1 MDGSVSTSKIACS
14 VGRWLIDNGLAK
26 LFALARPLL
35 LYDDGNASW
44 MDAWDMS
51 DWRIRRDA
59 PTSRR
64 IHKCGN
70 PLVVEVSEPTDEAL
84 LDGLQRAAFGYFL
97 KAVNPANG
105 LIADNSRP
113 NSPVSIAVVGFA
125 LSSYVVAV
133 ERGWLARA
141 DGVERSLA
149 ALRFF
154 RDSDQSGSPEATGYK
169 GFYYHF
175 LDLHTGARV
184 WRSELSMIDTAL
196 LIAGALTA
204 SMYFDGNIPDEIE
217 LRELVDMLF
226 RRIDWRWAQD
236 GGATLRQGW
245 KPECGFLHYGW
256 EGYNEAIVLYVL
268 ALGSPTH
275 PLKGDGYHAWTATY
289 QWENLYGHDFLYGG
303 PLFVHQYSHAW
314 IDFRGIRDRFMR
326 EKRCDYFEN
335 SRRATLV
342 QREYAQR
349 NPSEFA
355 GYDEHCWGLTACDGP
370 SDELPD
376 VTGEARRFFGYAA
389 RGVPYGPDDGTVAGW
404 ASLASLPFAPE
415 IALDAARNMHRRYPE
430 MLSESR
436 YASGFN
442 PSLATADH
450 RAWVSRGHFGLD
462 QGILVMMIE
471 NHCSGLI
478 WRLMRACPYMRA
490 GLRHAG
496 FRGGWL

>member
-1 MDGSVSTSKIACS
+1 M
-14 VGRWLIDNGLAK
+14 
-26 LFALARPLL
+26 
-35 LYDDGNASW
+35 
-44 MDAWDMS
+44 
-51 DWRIRRDA
+51 
-59 PTSRR
+59 
-64 IHKCGN
+64 
-70 PLVVEVSEPTDEAL
+70 VEASEPTDEAL
-84 LDGLQRAAFGYFL
+84 LDGLQRAAFRYFL
-97 KAVNPANG
+97 EAANPANG
-105 LIADNSRP
+105 LIADNSRA
-113 NSPVSIAVVGFA
+113 NAPVSIAVVGFA
-125 LSSYVVAV
+125 LSSYPVAV

-141 DGVERSLA
+141 DAVKRCLA
-149 ALRFF
+149 ALHFF
-154 RDSDQSGSPEATGYK
+154 RDSDQSGGPAATGYK

-175 LDLHTGARV
+175 LDFHTGVRI

-196 LIAGALTA
+196 LIAGALTVA
-204 SMYFDGNIPDEIE
+204 MYFDANAPDEIE

-226 RRIDWRWAQD
+226 RRVDWRWAQD
-236 GGATLRQGW
+236 GGETLRQGW

-275 PLKGDGYHAWTATY
+275 SLEGDCYHAWTATY
-289 QWENLYGHDFLYGG
+289 QWENLYGYDFLYGG

-326 EKRCDYFEN
+326 EKRSDYFEN

-349 NPSEFA
+349 NPNEFA
-355 GYDEHCWGLTACDGP
+355 GYDEHCWGLSACDGP

-376 VTGEARRFFGYAA
+376 VTGEPRRLFGYAA
-389 RGVPYGPDDGTVAGW
+389 RGVPYGPDDGTLAGW
-404 ASLASLPFAPE
+404 ASLASLPFTPD
-415 IALDAARNMHRRYPE
+415 IALDAARKMHLRYPE
-430 MLSESR
+430 MRSESR

-450 RAWVSRGHFGLD
+450 RAWVSSGHFGLD
-462 QGILVMMIE
+462 QGIVVMMIE
-471 NHCSGLI
+471 NHRTGLI
-478 WRLMRACPYMRA
+478 WRLMRDCAYIRD